1 MCASVR
7 VLLGVSDSLHE
18 EKTPTCIQLVTECC
32 NYDYCLAKMFVQFF
46 CCIVRENPNEHF
58 GHPKI
63 YVPLEVSIACR
74 VDGGRAGEH
83 TA

>member
-1 MCASVR
+1 M
-7 VLLGVSDSLHE
+7 
-18 EKTPTCIQLVTECC
+18 VTECC
-32 NYDYCLAKMFVQFF
+32 NYNYWLAKMFVQFF
-46 CCIVRENPNEHF
+46 CCIIQENPNEHF

-83 TA
+83 IAQKQAGRADSPGLVTKSQRTLQSNI